1 MSSRL
6 QVKSLLAKSHLSTEH
21 SIITKN
27 NYNYSSYDSELE
39 ANLRVI
45 LKRFQNLDKL
55 KVRNLLEELDNNL
68 DLAINIL

>member
-6 QVKSLLAKSHLSTEH
+6 QVKSLLAKSHLSTKH